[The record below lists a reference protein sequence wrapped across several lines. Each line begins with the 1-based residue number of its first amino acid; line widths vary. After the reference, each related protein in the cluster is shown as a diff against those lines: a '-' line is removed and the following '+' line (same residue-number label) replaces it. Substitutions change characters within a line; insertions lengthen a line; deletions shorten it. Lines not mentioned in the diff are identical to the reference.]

1 MKKLNLISLF
11 TLGLV
16 LSVSCSKDTES
27 TPAPSTPPKKEQ
39 SKQDEVTPQSPTPQ
53 DMPSDSSVSGT
64 HIPQPINTRVP
75 SAPLPRI
82 SIPSINIPPLSN
94 DHLANITIGQGVD
107 GLQVIRTGPRSSP
120 SEADEDNDQIDQ
132 AQRDQSLDDFFNPK
146 PGYQIKSPE
155 FKSVYVKLNELSQ
168 KEDREAILI
177 NDDIRILSEIEALKS
192 YAYGLSFSPYLLTD
206 EAKFIVSEL
215 KRIEASLGKPLEHL
229 HRIEKA
235 SDNLKTIGFELEL
248 FENEYRWREREVTD
262 ARGAEITWSILVY
275 KTDEHY
281 ELFNEQKYFSF
292 IVPRLLM
299 LSKSVGD
306 FGKTYKSQMN
316 SEVLTRWRTIP
327 SLLETTITQIRKELG
342 I

>member
-11 TLGLV
+11 ILGFV

-39 SKQDEVTPQSPTPQ
+39 PKQDEVTPQSPTPQ
-53 DMPSDSSVSGT
+53 YLPSDSSISGT
-64 HIPQPINTRVP
+64 HIPQPINTHVP
-75 SAPLPRI
+75 SAPHPRI
-82 SIPSINIPPLSN
+82 SIPSITIPPLSN

-132 AQRDQSLDDFFNPK
+132 GQRDQSLDDFFNPK

-168 KEDREAILI
+168 KEDRESILI

-229 HRIEKA
+229 RRIEKA
-235 SDNLKTIGFELEL
+235 SNDLKTIGFELEL
-248 FENEYRWREREVTD
+248 FENEYRWREREVID
-262 ARGAEITWSILVY
+262 ESGSQVSWSFLLLKENNIYIQISSVQHMI
-275 KTDEHY
+275 K
-281 ELFNEQKYFSF
+281 
-292 IVPRLLM
+292 IVPLIRK
-299 LSKSVGD
+299 LSDSVGD
-306 FGKTYKSQMN
+306 YGKAFKSEMTDN
-316 SEVLTRWRTIP
+316 VLSRWRTVIP
-327 SLLETTITQIRKELG
+327 LLKVTEFEIREFLKG
-342 I
+342 